1 MIKPTTKIY
10 KKQTIEGYSI
20 PAFIKNG
27 SHFFVD
33 LEVYENGRVNCWNFE
48 DFEHFK
54 KDVNRNWVAL
64 SIPDNNQ
71 ISIHGLGDWI
81 IDNGN
86 WLFNKETFIEYV
98 QSLIKELNPNL
109 ENIYKYNQKKINGVL
124 IGENGDGTVYKEIKK
139 YPNDIFPKKINGQ
152 SVDLFYKVLK
162 DFYLVKVN
170 VFSDSTIQISR
181 LENPIELTFEEFENV
196 IQEEKLVTEIPLN
209 ATVFIY
215 GLGNFTVTEAQYTT
229 KIEDKLIEIKDI
241 LRDLNG
247 QPSSIDICR
256 EAHQNYISNPTVE
269 NRKKLKISYENVP
282 DHQKMYVGD
291 MDTKDIEVRMIIYGE
306 NEIENWS
313 HYQVAKSL
321 GKPLPTIEITKP
333 NDEKNNS

>member
-27 SHFFVD
+27 NHFFVD

-54 KDVNRNWVAL
+54 KDVNRNWVDL

-109 ENIYKYNQKKINGVL
+109 ENIYKYNQKKINGVT
-124 IGENGDGTVYKEIKK
+124 IGENRNGTVFKEIK
-139 YPNDIFPKKINGQ
+139 
-152 SVDLFYKVLK
+152 
-162 DFYLVKVN
+162 
-170 VFSDSTIQISR
+170 
-181 LENPIELTFEEFENV
+181 
-196 IQEEKLVTEIPLN
+196 
-209 ATVFIY
+209 
-215 GLGNFTVTEAQYTT
+215 
-229 KIEDKLIEIKDI
+229 
-241 LRDLNG
+241 
-247 QPSSIDICR
+247 
-256 EAHQNYISNPTVE
+256 
-269 NRKKLKISYENVP
+269 
-282 DHQKMYVGD
+282 
-291 MDTKDIEVRMIIYGE
+291 
-306 NEIENWS
+306 
-313 HYQVAKSL
+313 
-321 GKPLPTIEITKP
+321 
-333 NDEKNNS
+333 